1 HLEPDRRR
9 AASCQ
14 RSGGQL
20 RRRRQRCHPCRT
32 AQAVRPGQAGAAA
45 QPAACLVPATPDRRR
60 YSCAARCRG
69 GARPLPRRCPMSRG
83 LNWLQALAG
92 GQALAGYPASVK
104 VVDGE
109 LEGRAARY
117 IAVVPDAESPFPRAR
132 NGEVGLLEGWALGQA
147 VEEVIEADRDKADK
161 RVLVAVV
168 DVPSQAYGR
177 REEALGIHQA
187 LAGAVDGYARARLA
201 GHPVVALLVG
211 KAMSGAFLAHGYQAQ
226 RIIALRD
233 HGAMVH
239 AMGKAAA
246 ARITLRSIEEL
257 EALAES
263 VPPMAYDIDNYA
275 TLGLLWETLSVDN
288 IEQPA
293 AADLARVRDCLR
305 MAVEDIGTSTD
316 LSGR

>member
-1 HLEPDRRR
+1 
-9 AASCQ
+9 
-14 RSGGQL
+14 
-20 RRRRQRCHPCRT
+20 
-32 AQAVRPGQAGAAA
+32 
-45 QPAACLVPATPDRRR
+45 
-60 YSCAARCRG
+60 
-69 GARPLPRRCPMSRG
+69 MSRG

-104 VVDGE
+104 VVDGTLGE
-109 LEGRAARY
+109 RAARY
-117 IAVVPDAESPFPRAR
+117 IAVVPDAENPFPRAR
-132 NGEVGLLEGWALGQA
+132 NGEVGLLEGWGLGKA
-147 VEEVIEADRDKADK
+147 VDEVIEADRDHGDK

-187 LAGAVDGYARARLA
+187 LAGAVDSYARARLA
-201 GHPVVALLVG
+201 GHPVIALLVG

-233 HGAMVH
+233 PGVMVH

-246 ARITLRSIEEL
+246 ARITLRSVEEL

-275 TLGLLWETLSVDN
+275 TLGLLWGTLSVAN

-293 AADLARVRDCLR
+293 ADDLQRVRDCLR
-305 MAVEDIGTSTD
+305 KAVEDIGSSTD
-316 LSGR
+316 LRGRLGAPNREASSRVREMLRTQW